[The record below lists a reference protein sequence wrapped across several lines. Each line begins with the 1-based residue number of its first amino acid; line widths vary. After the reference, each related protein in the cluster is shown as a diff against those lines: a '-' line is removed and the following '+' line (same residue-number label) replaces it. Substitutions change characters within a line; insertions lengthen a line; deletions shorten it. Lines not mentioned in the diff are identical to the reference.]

1 MNQQSYFSGYT
12 QSKLKFEKTHAL
24 QNSFQHYLQQPL
36 HGSKL
41 NTHQQ
46 MTRKKKKSVV
56 HIHTMKYYSA
66 IKKE

>member
-41 NTHQQ
+41 NAHQK
-46 MTRKKKKSVV
+46 MTG
-56 HIHTMKYYSA
+56 
-66 IKKE
+66 

>member
-46 MTRKKKKSVV
+46 MTRKKKSVV